1 MLHKNHKLIGTLLA
15 LIGALFTLAGV
26 AIGHADYE
34 RSDPAADAL
43 LDTAPVRVQIWFTQ
57 ELFRRAGENKI
68 EVYSADGARVDLDD
82 LVIDDDD
89 RKLATVSLPPALPDG
104 VYTVRWQSLSAED
117 GHDGSGEFSFTVG
130 AVGDTDPV
138 TDSNTVSATVQAEPL
153 PTNTSEPVTAVPTAT
168 AEPPA
173 AQPSPTTGLPCMGG
187 AAPLMSVL
195 GVVWMGR
202 RRRKLLIH
210 R

>member
-1 MLHKNHKLIGTLLA
+1 MLHKNHKLIGTLIA
-15 LIGALFTLAGV
+15 LLGASLVLITFAGV

-34 RSDPAADAL
+34 RSDPAAAAVL
-43 LDTAPVRVQIWFTQ
+43 NAAPVRVQIWFTQ
-57 ELFRRAGENKI
+57 ELFRRVGENKI
-68 EVYSADGARVDLDD
+68 EVYSADGARIDLDD

-153 PTNTSEPVTAVPTAT
+153 ATNTSEPVAEIPTAT
-168 AEPPA
+168 AAP
-173 AQPSPTTGLPCMGG
+173 QPSPTTGLPCMGG
-187 AAPLMSVL
+187 AAPLMGVL

-202 RRRKLLIH
+202 RRRKL

>member
-1 MLHKNHKLIGTLLA
+1 MRKNHKLIGSLLA
-15 LIGALFTLAGV
+15 LIGASLVLFTFTGV
-26 AIGHADYE
+26 AKSHADYE
-34 RSDPAADAL
+34 RSEPAANAVL
-43 LDTAPVRVQIWFTQ
+43 ETAPVRVQIWFTQ
-57 ELFRRAGENKI
+57 ELFRRVGENKI
-68 EVYSADGARVDLDD
+68 EVYGADGTRVDLDD
-82 LVIDDDD
+82 VVIDDDD
-89 RKLATVSLPPALPDG
+89 RTLATVSLSPTLPTG

-153 PTNTSEPVTAVPTAT
+153 ATNTSEPVAEIPTAT
-168 AEPPA
+168 APPTD
-173 AQPSPTTGLPCMGG
+173 QPSPTTGLPCMGG
-187 AAPLMSVL
+187 AAPLMGVL

-202 RRRKLLIH
+202 RRRKL